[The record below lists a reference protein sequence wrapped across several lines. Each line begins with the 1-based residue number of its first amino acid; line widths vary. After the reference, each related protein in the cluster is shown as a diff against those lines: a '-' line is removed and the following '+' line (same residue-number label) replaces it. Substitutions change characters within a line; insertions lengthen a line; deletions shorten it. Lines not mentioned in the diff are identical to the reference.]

1 MLFYIKTLNLFF
13 SRYTKSHS
21 MLDYL
26 ENNGHSYC
34 NPCDCDQHAC
44 KLYAKAVE
52 TAANQ
57 KTFPFC
63 TGSV

>member
-1 MLFYIKTLNLFF
+1 
-13 SRYTKSHS
+13 

-57 KTFPFC
+57 KTLPACADSVGEKTNCKC
-63 TGSV
+63 TKSTV